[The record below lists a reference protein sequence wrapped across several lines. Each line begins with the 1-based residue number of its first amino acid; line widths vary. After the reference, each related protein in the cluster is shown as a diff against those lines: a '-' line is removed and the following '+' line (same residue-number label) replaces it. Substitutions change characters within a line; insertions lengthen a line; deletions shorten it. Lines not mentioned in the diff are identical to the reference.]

1 MKGDV
6 NVSKSGYSKP
16 ISKVS
21 LNANKRNFI
30 ESKACKL
37 HSTLKVLFAKICVVC
52 VIRVLSIQGLPFF
65 ILPATDPSGH

>member
-37 HSTLKVLFAKICVVC
+37 HSTLKVLFAKICVVR
-52 VIRVLSIQGLPFF
+52 VIRVLSK
-65 ILPATDPSGH
+65 

>member
-21 LNANKRNFI
+21 LNSNKRNLI
-30 ESKACKL
+30 ESKVCKL
-37 HSTLKVLFAKICVVC
+37 LSTFKVLFAKICVV
-52 VIRVLSIQGLPFF
+52 
-65 ILPATDPSGH
+65 